1 MLDVTSVDAIS
12 SMYYLSSGFP
22 ATQGSNMFLCASFIH
37 KVLVVEIF
45 CLFIDLQLLLRF
57 VNEVG

>member
-1 MLDVTSVDAIS
+1 MDAIS